1 MIQRDIA
8 SALGISKGECSKRVA
23 RGMPLD
29 SVESARAWCARA
41 AARSPE
47 GAGHKSHSASVTD
60 SARALTGHAPPSL
73 RAADSTPPSPTDT
86 TPAVASDPLTTRA
99 PDGGAHAT
107 PHSPAS
113 RHPDPNPAATPGGAP
128 DPEPRASG
136 AHPTADAAA
145 VAHSSTPAPSHPPSD
160 LRSTLPR
167 LTRPHGALDTAP
179 DTAPDDPAG
188 TLARMRETEQR
199 SYALIDAALA
209 KAART
214 TAADDYAALPGLIRS
229 YNQAAANSLAAASAW
244 EKHCRAAGEVAPVE
258 HLVNLLDTTLEP
270 LMAQLAN
277 LPALVAP
284 KANPAAPAIAEAAI
298 AAELATIRRQIAD
311 ALDRP
316 IPPAPA
322 GNL

>member
-8 SALGISKGECSKRVA
+8 SGLGISKGECSKRVS
-23 RGMPLD
+23 RGMPLET
-29 SVESARAWCARA
+29 VEAASAWSSAH
-41 AARSPE
+41 SKE
-47 GAGHKSHSASVTD
+47 GAGHKSRSASVTD

-73 RAADSTPPSPTDT
+73 RAADSTPPSRSDP
-86 TPAVASDPLTTRA
+86 TPAAAPTEPRITPA
-99 PDGGAHAT
+99 PDAAQPPT
-107 PHSPAS
+107 S
-113 RHPDPNPAATPGGAP
+113 PDPKPAATPGGAHDP
-128 DPEPRASG
+128 DPRASG
-136 AHPTADAAA
+136 APT
-145 VAHSSTPAPSHPPSD
+145 TRPPLEKPS
-160 LRSTLPR
+160 
-167 LTRPHGALDTAP
+167 RPHGAL

-258 HLVNLLDTTLEP
+258 HLVNILDTTLEP